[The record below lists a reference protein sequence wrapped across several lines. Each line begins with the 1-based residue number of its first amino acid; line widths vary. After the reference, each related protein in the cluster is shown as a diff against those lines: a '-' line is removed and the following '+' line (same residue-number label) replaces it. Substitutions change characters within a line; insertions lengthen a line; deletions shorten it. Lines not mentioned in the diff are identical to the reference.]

1 GRRRWLLIRRPLE
14 DPGDLAYYLAY
25 GPEVTPLQELAQV
38 CDRRWASEED
48 FAEAKGEVG
57 LAQYEVRTW
66 TAWRRF
72 ITLGLLTHAALIA
85 LRQRARA
92 EEDSL
97 REPTAPKGA
106 RVRPRT
112 ANRARRP
119 TVAPRDTRAGR
130 AAVVPAGVVG
140 VATGAPGCGR
150 ALPGHAAD
158 APRSA

>member
-1 GRRRWLLIRRPLE
+1 
-14 DPGDLAYYLAY
+14 
-25 GPEVTPLQELAQV
+25 
-38 CDRRWASEED
+38 
-48 FAEAKGEVG
+48 
-57 LAQYEVRTW
+57 
-66 TAWRRF
+66 
-72 ITLGLLTHAALIA
+72 
-85 LRQRARA
+85 
-92 EEDSL
+92 L

-119 TVAPRDTRAGR
+119 KVAPRDTRAGR

-158 APRSA
+158 APRSAGATRRGAMRPDHAALRPRRPDLERRRLGAAPPTPSSAEAVDWSPLP